1 MNAVVVWGSCDPHS
15 RNLLQQITQFLQGV
29 MFRLADNTVNVII
42 LVGRYCKINIKERPL
57 HDHDFSRDIYMHR
70 ARAVGIAAISRIG
83 SEQIAV
89 HTL

>member
-1 MNAVVVWGSCDPHS
+1 MNAVVVWGSRDPHS
-15 RNLLQQITQFLQGV
+15 RNLLQQITQFLQGM

-42 LVGRYCKINIKERPL
+42 LVVGTINIEERPSR
-57 HDHDFSRDIYMHR
+57 DHDFSRDIYMHR